1 MSLICELNMP
11 GILIQNGSNI
21 KQLQLIS
28 SVHLTI
34 ATYQKGFFLTVKL
47 IKIRAAQTE
56 RPQLGSFTNGI

>member
-47 IKIRAAQTE
+47 KIRVAQTE

>member
-21 KQLQLIS
+21 KQLQLIL

-34 ATYQKGFFLTVKL
+34 STYQKGFFMTVQL
-47 IKIRAAQTE
+47 KIRAAQRE

>member
-47 IKIRAAQTE
+47 KIRADQTE